1 MRSTATSSP
10 LPGSWRTNGSD
21 HSQIP
26 VVFRSRPPRH
36 EKPWS
41 EPTRTA
47 ARQPGVAQRGSR
59 AGGQR
64 GRGARARTAA
74 ADGARE
80 GVLVALEILAVDE
93 QPVIRAGGR
102 GGGAA
107 LGAQVAQEEVEQEGL
122 ARAEGPRHRHHRHL
136 HARRHFVE
144 DLGQRRLLELELAR
158 ILLDRDDLHGGHR
171 VRSAGLAGGPVYAEA
186 QLRCVVGLELVS
198 LV

>member
-1 MRSTATSSP
+1 M
-10 LPGSWRTNGSD
+10 G
-21 HSQIP
+21 
-26 VVFRSRPPRH
+26 
-36 EKPWS
+36 
-41 EPTRTA
+41 
-47 ARQPGVAQRGSR
+47 RG
-59 AGGQR
+59 
-64 GRGARARTAA
+64 GRGARGRTAA

-158 ILLDRDDLHGGHR
+158 ILLDRDDLHGGHKRACACPSLGWWASRLLPR
-171 VRSAGLAGGPVYAEA
+171 VSYASSRPGSLPLSASSRL
-186 QLRCVVGLELVS
+186 
-198 LV
+198 